1 MHHKTAQNTH
11 IIIQIEALLKRIN
24 DENKKTKEVLEK
36 IDRGEFKKEKRV
48 SDQCDQMSFA
58 NSLLHIKVGEVLPY
72 LGKRKEEAEEEG
84 EDGAAGTA
92 ENSSKSR
99 VSFSGSWATD
109 KAEDITWATSME
121 QKRWTSG
128 SCIRIRTRQGI
139 YGQI

>member
-1 MHHKTAQNTH
+1 MW
-11 IIIQIEALLKRIN
+11 
-24 DENKKTKEVLEK
+24 
-36 IDRGEFKKEKRV
+36 
-48 SDQCDQMSFA
+48 SDVFFLSNC
-58 NSLLHIKVGEVLPY
+58 LLHTKVGEVLPY

-84 EDGAAGTA
+84 EDGAPGTV

-128 SCIRIRTRQGI
+128 S
-139 YGQI
+139 